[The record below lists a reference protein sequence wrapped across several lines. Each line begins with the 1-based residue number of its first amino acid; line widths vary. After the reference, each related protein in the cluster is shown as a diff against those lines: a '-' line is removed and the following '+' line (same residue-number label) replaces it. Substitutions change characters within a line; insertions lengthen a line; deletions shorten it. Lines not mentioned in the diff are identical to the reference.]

1 MRTFNHG
8 RSFGSAGAVLLTA
21 LLLVWSCGDGPT
33 GPGVAKDYPV
43 YFNAGTSM
51 RPSYRYH
58 PESRKLDTLTMPYNS
73 DNTLAV
79 SADGSTLYLAG
90 DNGVAVV
97 AADSLTIT
105 RVLPYHS
112 GSGGVATS
120 RDGRYVVVAGDGFFL
135 LRAEDYALAFS
146 DTGQMSRAAFSHDG
160 SSVFCIGG
168 YDPGTSHPYVYRLSV
183 LDSGFVGMRIRPNL
197 PGLPWRIVPIPF
209 AEKWLLLLKFGLT
222 DYRFAV
228 YDVAL
233 DSLVF
238 AEDVAPGAGDIEV
251 TPDGRYAFYS
261 NPGTT
266 APSSSAPSSAIFVY
280 NIEANQ
286 MLPPIPTDN
295 AVGTSPG
302 FFPIGSMTITPDGSK
317 LIGLRGPFG
326 GEAIVVNVNDF
337 TISEN
342 LYLTTD
348 LLGEVSCQSA
358 R

>member
-8 RSFGSAGAVLLTA
+8 RYFGAAGAVLLTA
-21 LLLVWSCGDGPT
+21 LLAVWSCGDGPT

-58 PESRKLDTLTMPYNS
+58 PRSRTVDTLILPYNS

-90 DNGVAVV
+90 DNGIAVV
-97 AADSLTIT
+97 AADSLTIA

-120 RDGRYVVVAGDGFFL
+120 RDSRYVAVAGDGFFL
-135 LRAEDYALAFS
+135 LRAEDYSLAFS
-146 DTGQMSRAAFSHDG
+146 DTGQMSHAVFSRDG
-160 SSVFCIGG
+160 TSVFCIGG
-168 YDPGTSHPYVYRLSV
+168 YDPGTSHPYVYRLTI

-197 PGLPWRIVPIPF
+197 PGLPWRIVPIPS
-209 AEKWLLLLKFGLT
+209 AEKWLLLLKLGLT

-228 YDVAL
+228 YDAAS

-251 TPDGRYAFYS
+251 TSDGRYAFYS

-266 APSSSAPSSAIFVY
+266 APSLSEPSSAIFVY
-280 NIEANQ
+280 NIKANR
-286 MLPPIPTDN
+286 MLPPIPTDR
-295 AVGTSPG
+295 AVGASPG
-302 FFPIGSMTITPDGSK
+302 YFPIGSMTITPGGSQ

-326 GEAIVVNVNDF
+326 GGAIVVNIKDL
-337 TISEN
+337 TISEY
-342 LYLTTD
+342 LYLTAD
-348 LLGEVSCQSA
+348 MLGEVSCQSA